1 MVALSC
7 PHCESTDI
15 IRFGKNE
22 SGSPRLRCKAC
33 GKTWSPAPKSRALSS
48 ETEAAIVRALGERTS
63 QRGIARTFKVSR
75 ETVRA
80 LRKKTQS
87 EWPQGDCLDCQPPT
101 LPNAT

>member
-1 MVALSC
+1 MIALAC

-33 GKTWSPAPKSRALSS
+33 GKTWSPVPKSRALSA

-80 LRKKTQS
+80 LRKKMPS
-87 EWPQGDCLDCQPPT
+87 ESVPVDCPPST
-101 LPNAT
+101 LPKET